1 MATTMSMAD
10 SAVQVGIP
18 PEKARQKWNEWTKEG
33 GPGNNIKLEGK
44 SQDIAAGK
52 LPEELRKAEAGTA
65 YFEPGSKGGTEVRMQ
80 LRYNREALEKAGQG
94 PEWVEQRIN
103 LYLTRFKNFAEG
115 RPA

>member
-1 MATTMSMAD
+1 MGLSL
-10 SAVQVGIP
+10 
-18 PEKARQKWNEWTKEG
+18 G
-33 GPGNNIKLEGK
+33 GDKGGK
-44 SQDIAAGK
+44 DVSTAH

-65 YFEPGSKGGTEVRMQ
+65 AFEPGHNGGTDVRMQ

-94 PEWVEQRIN
+94 PDWVEKRIN